1 MEIQMSKDMLFNE
14 EARKAMFQGVKKLA
28 KAVKATLGPTGRNVV
43 IKKKGVPPF
52 ITKDGVTVANEV
64 VLRDHFENIGAELV
78 REVASKT
85 GSMAGDGTTT
95 ATVLAESILKVGE
108 QYLATGV
115 NATELRRGIDEAVKA
130 VCAELTKMSKPVSS
144 KEEIYQVATISANND
159 AEIGKLLADLID
171 EIGSDGVA
179 TIEKSGTSETYVDK
193 VDGLQLQGG
202 FINHYFANKENG
214 EAVWDNPRILVY
226 DGRITAARDIILGN
240 QTGLLERALSPASD
254 GRPLVIIADGIDG
267 EALHALVMNRVQ
279 GGHKILACKT
289 PFALNKTELLEDIA
303 TLTGGQVF
311 SKEAG
316 HKLNKVD
323 LNELGSAGR
332 IIATK
337 DKTLILQGKGDPEK
351 ISARAKALYAQVKK
365 ETDENTKRAL
375 KERAAKL
382 SKGIAVI
389 KVGGSSEV
397 EMKERHDRI
406 EDALYAT
413 QAAVDE
419 GVVPGGGVAFVRCI
433 DTVNTLSLENE
444 EQRKGAAIIIK
455 ALSSPLKQIA
465 ENAGITGEIVL
476 EKVLAEGGN
485 FGYNARNKEYADMIK
500 AGVIDPV
507 KVAITALQNA
517 ASVAGLVLTTDVLLV
532 DQPEEKEV
540 KT

>member
-1 MEIQMSKDMLFNE
+1 MSKDILFYE
-14 EARKAMFQGVKKLA
+14 DARKAMFEGVKKLS

-43 IKKKGVPPF
+43 IKKEGQPPF

-64 VLRDHFENIGAELV
+64 VLADHFENIGAELMQ
-78 REVASKT
+78 EVAAKT
-85 GSMAGDGTTT
+85 GAVVGDGTTT
-95 ATVLAESILKVGE
+95 ATVLAEAILEVGS

-115 NATELRRGIDEAVKA
+115 NASELRRGLDLAIQAVS
-130 VCAELTKMSKPVSS
+130 AELIKMAKPVSS
-144 KEEIYQVATISANND
+144 REEIFQVATISSNSD
-159 AEIGKLLADLID
+159 EEIGKLLADLID
-171 EIGSDGVA
+171 DIGSDGVA
-179 TIEKSGTSETYVDK
+179 TIEKSGTSETFVEK
-193 VDGLQLQGG
+193 VDGIQLQGG

-214 EAVWDNPRILVY
+214 EAVWDNPRILLY

-254 GRPLVIIADGIDG
+254 GRPLVIIADGVDG

-289 PFALNKTELLEDIA
+289 PFALNKAELLEDIA
-303 TLTGGQVF
+303 VLTGGKVF

-316 HKLNKVD
+316 HKLNKVSLD
-323 LNELGSAGR
+323 ELGSSGR
-332 IIATK
+332 VVATK
-337 DKTLILQGKGDPEK
+337 DKTLILQGRGDPGAIK
-351 ISARAKALYAQVKK
+351 ARAKALYAQAKK
-365 ETDENTKRAL
+365 ETELNVKRAL

-389 KVGGSSEV
+389 KVGGASEV

-433 DTVNTLSLENE
+433 QAVTSLSLDNEN
-444 EQRKGAAIIIK
+444 QKKGAAIIAK
-455 ALSSPLKQIA
+455 ALEAPLKQIA
-465 ENAGITGEIVL
+465 ENSGIVGDIVL
-476 EKVLAEGGN
+476 EKVLAGTGN
-485 FGYNARNKEYADMIK
+485 FGYNARTKEYTDMVE

-507 KVAITALQNA
+507 KVTNAAIQNA

-532 DQPEEKEV
+532 ERPEELK
-540 KT
+540 K

>member
-1 MEIQMSKDMLFNE
+1 MSKDMLFNE
-14 EARKAMFQGVKKLA
+14 DARKAMFSGVKKLA
-28 KAVKATLGPTGRNVV
+28 RAVKATLGPTGRNVV
-43 IKKKGVPPF
+43 IKKKDLPPF

-64 VLRDHFENIGAELV
+64 VLSDHFENIGAELV

-108 QYLATGV
+108 QYLSTGV
-115 NATELRRGIDEAVKA
+115 NATELRRGVDEAVKA
-130 VCAELTKMSKPVSS
+130 VCKELTKMAKPVSS

-171 EIGSDGVA
+171 DIGSDGVA
-179 TIEKSGTSETYVDK
+179 TIEKSGTSETFVEK
-193 VDGLQLQGG
+193 VDGLQMNSG
-202 FINHYFANKENG
+202 FLNHYFANKENG
-214 EAVWDNPRILVY
+214 EAVWDNPRILIY
-226 DGRITAARDIILGN
+226 DGRITAARDIIIGN

-254 GRPLVIIADGIDG
+254 GRPLVLIADGVDG

-279 GGHKILACKT
+279 QGHKILAVNT
-289 PFALNKTELLEDIA
+289 PFALNKTELLEDLA
-303 TLTGGQVF
+303 TLTGGSVF

-323 LNELGSAGR
+323 LDELGSSGR

-351 ISARAKALYAQVKK
+351 IKARAKALYVQAKK
-365 ETDENTKRAL
+365 ETDENIKRAL

-382 SKGIAVI
+382 SKGIAII
-389 KVGGSSEV
+389 KVGGSSEI

-433 DTVNTLSLENE
+433 EVVNALSLENE
-444 EQRKGAAIIIK
+444 EQRKGAAIITK

-476 EKVLAEGGN
+476 EKILAESGN
-485 FGYNARNKEYADMIK
+485 FGYDARSKEYVDMIK
-500 AGVIDPV
+500 SGLIDPV
-507 KVAITALQNA
+507 KVTITALQNA

-532 DQPEEKEV
+532 DQPEEV

>member
-1 MEIQMSKDMLFNE
+1 MSKDMLFNE
-14 EARKAMFQGVKKLA
+14 DARKAMFTGVQKLA
-28 KAVKATLGPTGRNVV
+28 RAVKATLGPTGRNVV
-43 IKKKGVPPF
+43 IKKTGMPPF

-64 VLRDHFENIGAELV
+64 VLADHFENIGAELV

-95 ATVLAESILKVGE
+95 ATVLAEAILEIGA

-115 NATELRRGIDEAVKA
+115 NASELRRGIDEAVKA
-130 VCAELTKMSKPVSS
+130 VTQHLVEMAKPVSS
-144 KEEIYQVATISANND
+144 KEEIYQVAAISANND

-171 EIGSDGVA
+171 DIGSDGVA
-179 TIEKSGTSETYVDK
+179 TIEKSGTSETFVDK

-202 FINHYFANKENG
+202 YINHYFANKENG
-214 EAVWDNPRILVY
+214 EAVWDDPRILLF
-226 DGRITAARDIILGN
+226 DGRITAARDFILGN

-254 GRPLVIIADGIDG
+254 GRPLVIIADGVDG

-279 GGHKILACKT
+279 GGHKVLACKT

-303 TLTGGQVF
+303 TLTGGKVF

-323 LNELGSAGR
+323 LNELGSCGR
-332 IIATK
+332 IVATK

-351 ISARAKALYAQVKK
+351 ISTRAKSLYDQVKK

-419 GVVPGGGVAFVRCI
+419 GVVPGGGVALARCI
-433 DTVNTLSLENE
+433 AIVDALSLENE
-444 EQRKGAAIIIK
+444 EQRKGASIISK
-455 ALSSPLKQIA
+455 ALSAPLKQIA

-476 EKVLAEGGN
+476 EKVLAKSGN
-485 FGYNARNKEYADMIK
+485 FGYNARDKVYVDMIK

-507 KVAITALQNA
+507 KVTSTAIQNA

-532 DQPEEKEV
+532 DQPEDLK
-540 KT
+540 K

>member
-1 MEIQMSKDMLFNE
+1 MPKDMLFNE

-28 KAVKATLGPTGRNVV
+28 RAVKATLGPTGRNVV
-43 IKKKGVPPF
+43 IKKEGVPPF

-64 VLRDHFENIGAELV
+64 VLSDHFENLGAELV
-78 REVASKT
+78 KEVACKT
-85 GSMAGDGTTT
+85 GALVGDGTTT
-95 ATVLAESILKVGE
+95 ATVLAEAILEIGS

-115 NATELRRGIDEAVKA
+115 NATELRRGIDLAVQT
-130 VCAELTKMSKPVSS
+130 VSEELVKMAKPVLT
-144 KEEIYQVATISANND
+144 KEEIFHVATISSNSD
-159 AEIGKLLADLID
+159 LEIGTLLADLID
-171 EIGSDGVA
+171 DIGSDGVA
-179 TIEKSGTSETYVDK
+179 TIEKSGTSETFVEK

-214 EAVWDNPRILVY
+214 EAVWDDPRILIF

-289 PFALNKTELLEDIA
+289 PFALNKVELLEDIA
-303 TLTGGQVF
+303 TLTGGSVF

-316 HKLNKVD
+316 HKLNKID
-323 LNELGSAGR
+323 LDELGSAGR

-351 ISARAKALYAQVKK
+351 IKARATALYNQAKK
-365 ETDENTKRAL
+365 ETRPDEKRAL

-389 KVGGSSEV
+389 KVGGASEV

-413 QAAVDE
+413 QAAVEE
-419 GVVPGGGVAFVRCI
+419 GVVPGGGVALVRCI
-433 DTVNTLSLENE
+433 KAVTELSLDNE
-444 EQRKGAAIIIK
+444 EQMKGAAIIAK
-455 ALSSPLKQIA
+455 ALAAPLKQIA
-465 ENAGITGEIVL
+465 ENSGITGEIVL
-476 EKVLAEGGN
+476 EKVLAGKGS
-485 FGYNARNKEYADMIK
+485 FGYNAKTKEYTDMVK

-507 KVAITALQNA
+507 KVTNAAIQNA

-532 DQPEEKEV
+532 DRPETK
-540 KT
+540 K